1 MCWSID
7 HLPASLKFR
16 NCSLEASNRIMHE
29 QFKKLLSRS
38 TSASAIHY
46 VVIGVGTETFGV
58 PASQI
63 QEIVGIGDMD
73 PAPRLPKNLTGPIRL
88 AGKMIFL
95 VRLQASFA
103 RSQSDSE
110 ISART
115 CVLLLKA
122 RSAIGPNVPKGVV
135 VDRIDRII
143 ALDERDIETVST
155 RRKGSWSTCTLGFVR
170 RHLPIILLDLEKL
183 VSPEATDT
191 GTALLPSAET
201 ATSRLRRKREESG
214 PEAP

>member
-1 MCWSID
+1 MQD
-7 HLPASLKFR
+7 
-16 NCSLEASNRIMHE
+16 
-29 QFKKLLSRS
+29 QFKKILSRS

-63 QEIVGIGDMD
+63 QEIVGVGDMD
-73 PAPRLPKNLTGPIRL
+73 PVPRLPKNLTGPLRL
-88 AGKMIFL
+88 AGKMVFL
-95 VRLQASFA
+95 LKLQASFA

-115 CVLLLKA
+115 CVVLLRA
-122 RSAIGPNVPKGVV
+122 HSAISPKVPKGVV
-135 VDRIDRII
+135 VDGIERII
-143 ALDERDIETVST
+143 AIDERDIETVST
-155 RRKGSWSTCTLGFVR
+155 RRKGLWSTCTLGFVR

-191 GTALLPSAET
+191 GTTLLPNAET
-201 ATSRLRRKREESG
+201 ATSRLRRKREESRTG
-214 PEAP
+214 AS